1 MEELKLNIKIQE
13 GNSDNME
20 IKINI
25 DEQYIT
31 ELVSQEI
38 AKRIVNE
45 RTYENRE
52 ARIGARI
59 GVDKAVKDYL
69 YSRKEEII
77 EKVIERA
84 SREIVKKGL
93 PKLIEEM
100 TK

>member
-1 MEELKLNIKIQE
+1 
-13 GNSDNME
+13 ME

-25 DEQYIT
+25 DEKYIT

-38 AKRIVNE
+38 AKRIINE

-52 ARIGARI
+52 ARIGVKV

-77 EKVIERA
+77 EKVIKRA

-93 PKLIEEM
+93 PKLLENLGKEL
-100 TK
+100 

>member
-1 MEELKLNIKIQE
+1 MKLE
-13 GNSDNME
+13 
-20 IKINI
+20 INI
-25 DEQYIT
+25 DEEYIT

-45 RTYENRE
+45 RTYENGE
-52 ARIGARI
+52 ARIGART

-93 PKLIEEM
+93 PKLLENLGKEL
-100 TK
+100 

>member
-1 MEELKLNIKIQE
+1 
-13 GNSDNME
+13 ME

-25 DEQYIT
+25 DEQYIR
-31 ELVSQEI
+31 ELVAQEI

-52 ARIGARI
+52 AKIGVRI
-59 GVDKAVKDYL
+59 GVDKAVKNYI

-84 SREIVKKGL
+84 SSEIVKKGL
-93 PKLIEEM
+93 PKLLENLGRDL
-100 TK
+100 

>member
-1 MEELKLNIKIQE
+1 
-13 GNSDNME
+13 ME

-25 DEQYIT
+25 DEKYIT

-52 ARIGARI
+52 ARIGARL
-59 GVDKAVKDYL
+59 GVDKAVKNYI

-77 EKVIERA
+77 EKVVERA

-93 PKLIEEM
+93 PKLLGNLG
-100 TK
+100 KDL